1 MISPARDLAFRVLKK
16 VHGGGYASDLLRHE
30 GAAAVSNVDTR
41 DAGLAEA
48 IVMGVLRYQG
58 QLDFL
63 IGYFAGRK
71 QPKLDLEVRI
81 ALHMGIY
88 QLRYLDRVPPHAA
101 VMESVELVKTGAK
114 QASAGFVN
122 AVLRKVHRN
131 PVKWPDRATELSLPS
146 WMLARWDKQFGIE
159 AADKIARA
167 ALVEPETNINPET
180 GRQQDVGAQTIVPL
194 LAIEPGMMLLDL
206 CAAPGNKTAQAI
218 QAGARVVACDRYL
231 KRLVEVSDAAMRVVL
246 DATQPLPFSKKFD
259 RILIDAPCSG
269 TGTLGRNPEIKWR
282 LKPGDANI
290 FSARQRAI
298 LDQARR
304 FMRPGGRIVYS
315 TCSLENEENQNVV
328 LSLRLRA
335 ETHLRLPGRDPGDG
349 FFAAVITLV

>member
-1 MISPARDLAFRVLKK
+1 VISPARDLAFRVLKK
-16 VHGGGYASDLLRHE
+16 VLNGGYASDLLRHDS
-30 GAAAVSNVDTR
+30 ADLDTR

-58 QLDFL
+58 QLNFL
-63 IGYFAGRK
+63 IGHFAGRP
-71 QPKLDLEVRI
+71 QPKLDPEVRI
-81 ALHMGIY
+81 ALQMGIY
-88 QLRYLDRVPPHAA
+88 QLRYLDRIPPHAA
-101 VMESVELVKTGAK
+101 VMESVELVKARA
-114 QASAGFVN
+114 QSAAGFVN

-131 PVKWPDRATELSLPS
+131 PVKWLDRATELSLPP
-146 WMLARWDKQFGIE
+146 WMLARWDKQFGPE
-159 AADKIARA
+159 AAEKIARA
-167 ALVEPETNINPET
+167 ALMEPEANINPET

-194 LAIEPGMMLLDL
+194 LGIEPGMTFLDL

-218 QAGARVVACDRYL
+218 EAGARVVACDRYL
-231 KRLVEVSDAAMRVVL
+231 KRLQEVPDTAARVVL
-246 DATQPLPFSKKFD
+246 DATKPLPFSKKFD

-290 FSARQRAI
+290 FAVRQREI

-304 FMRPGGRIVYS
+304 FMKPGGRIVYS

-328 LSLRLRA
+328 QALRLRA

>member
-16 VHGGGYASDLLRHE
+16 VHNGGYASDLLRHE
-30 GAAAVSNVDTR
+30 AALLDTR

-63 IGYFAGRK
+63 IGHLAGRG
-71 QPKLDLEVRI
+71 QPKLDIEVRI
-81 ALHMGIY
+81 ALEMAIY
-88 QLRYLDRVPPHAA
+88 QLRYLDRIPPHAA
-101 VMESVELVKTGAK
+101 VTESVELVKLGGRPSA
-114 QASAGFVN
+114 AGFVN

-131 PVKWPDRATELSLPS
+131 PVKWPDRATELSLPP
-146 WMLARWDKQFGIE
+146 WMLARWDKQFGTE
-159 AADKIARA
+159 AAEKIARA
-167 ALVEPETNINPET
+167 ALQEPETNINAET
-180 GRQQDVGAQTIVPL
+180 GRQQDAGSQTIVPL
-194 LAIEPGMMLLDL
+194 LAIEPGMTLLDL

-218 QAGARVVACDRYL
+218 EAGAKVVACDRYL
-231 KRLVEVSDAAMRVVL
+231 KRLQEVPDGAERVVL

-290 FSARQRAI
+290 FSARQRQI

-304 FMRPGGRIVYS
+304 FMKPGGRIVYS

-328 LSLRLRA
+328 QSLRLRA
-335 ETHLRLPGRDPGDG
+335 EKHLRLPGRDPGDG

>member
-16 VHGGGYASDLLRHE
+16 VLNGGYASDLLRNE
-30 GAAAVSNVDTR
+30 GALAASPVDTR

-58 QLDFL
+58 QLNFL
-63 IGYFAGRK
+63 IGHFAGRP
-71 QPKLDLEVRI
+71 QSKLEPDVRI
-81 ALHMGIY
+81 ALQMGIY
-88 QLRYLDRVPPHAA
+88 QLRYLDRIPPHAA
-101 VMESVELVKTGAK
+101 VTESVELVKLAK
-114 QASAGFVN
+114 QQSTAGFVN

-131 PVKWPDRATELSLPS
+131 PVKWPDRATELSLPP

-167 ALVEPETNINPET
+167 ALEEPETPVNPVT

-194 LAIEPGMMLLDL
+194 LGIEPGMTFLDL
-206 CAAPGNKTAQAI
+206 CAAPGNKTAQGI
-218 QAGARVVACDRYL
+218 ELGARVVACDRYL
-231 KRLVEVSDAAMRVVL
+231 KRLEEVSNAAARVVL
-246 DATQPLPFSKKFD
+246 DATQPLPFARKFD

-290 FSARQRAI
+290 FAARQRAI

-304 FMRPGGRIVYS
+304 FMKPGGRIVYA

-328 LSLRLRA
+328 QSLRLRA
-335 ETHLRLPGRDPGDG
+335 ETHLRLPGRDAGDG
-349 FFAAVITLV
+349 FFAAVINTV

>member
-1 MISPARDLAFRVLKK
+1 VISPARDLAFRVLKK
-16 VHGGGYASDLLRHE
+16 VHNGGYASDLLRHE
-30 GAAAVSNVDTR
+30 GTSLDIR
-41 DAGLAEA
+41 DAGLAET
-48 IVMGVLRYQG
+48 IVMGVLRHQG

-63 IGYFAGRK
+63 IGHFAGRK

-88 QLRYLDRVPPHAA
+88 QLRYLDRIPPHAA
-101 VMESVELVKTGAK
+101 VMESVELVKSGSK
-114 QASAGFVN
+114 QSAAGFVN
-122 AVLRKVHRN
+122 ALLRKAHRN
-131 PVKWPDRATELSLPS
+131 PVKWPDRATDLSLPP
-146 WMLARWDKQFGIE
+146 WMLARWDKQFGPE
-159 AADKIARA
+159 AAEKIARA
-167 ALVEPETNINPET
+167 ALLEPEPNINPET
-180 GRQQDVGAQTIVPL
+180 GRQQDIGAQTIVPL
-194 LAIEPGMMLLDL
+194 LAIEPGMTFLDL

-218 QAGARVVACDRYL
+218 QAGASVVAADRYWNRL
-231 KRLVEVSDAAMRVVL
+231 KDVPNAAERVVL
-246 DATQPLPFSKKFD
+246 DATQPLPFSRKFD

-290 FSARQRAI
+290 FSTRQRSM

-304 FMRPGGRIVYS
+304 FMKPGGRIVYA

-328 LSLRLRA
+328 QSLRLRS
-335 ETHLRLPGRDPGDG
+335 ENHLRLPGRDPGDG